1 MDIKVEE
8 VNSLTRKV
16 IVTVPAEVV
25 QPQLDAAYDKLRKDS
40 KIKGFRRGKVPRSII
55 VKSYKPQVEGETG
68 EKLVQDNYFDAIEKE
83 GIDPVVHPEIRSVKY
98 NEDGSFTFEA
108 QVDIRPSFELGE
120 YKGLEIVKPAIIVTE
135 EEIELE
141 ILAMQKKM
149 AALTSVDRPAVE
161 GDLVTVDF
169 QGYENGEILPQV
181 KSQDYSVDVGSGS
194 MGQEFEE
201 KLIGMS
207 KGEEATHEI
216 SFPAN
221 HPNVIIKG
229 KTVEFKITVKDVKE
243 RILADLDDE
252 FAKDASEEFSTLEEL
267 KESIRARR
275 IKEREESAEGA
286 ITDRLMQKLLDAH
299 DFEIPNRLVAY
310 EIDQMVKQTEQQLE
324 QSGMNLE
331 SAGLSREKLAEENAG
346 VAAKR
351 VRGDFI
357 LKKIAEVEGIKVADE
372 DLDRGF
378 KRIGDMYN
386 MPLAQVKEYFQS
398 RDDLLPFMNEL
409 LNEKILA
416 FLRNASV
423 MTEEKV
429 VAPAEEGTDEK

>member
-8 VNSLTRKV
+8 VNTLTRKV
-16 IVTVPAEVV
+16 IVTIPAEIV
-25 QPQLDAAYDKLRKDS
+25 QPQLEAAYDKLRKDS
-40 KIKGFRRGKVPRSII
+40 RIKGFRRGKVPRSII

-68 EKLVQDNYFDAIEKE
+68 EKLVQDHYFDAIEQKD
-83 GIDPVVHPEIRSVKY
+83 IDPVVHPEIRSVKY

-141 ILAMQKKM
+141 ILAMQKNM

-161 GDLVTVDF
+161 GDMVTVDF

-194 MGQEFEE
+194 MGKEFED

-207 KGEEATHEI
+207 KDEESTHEI
-216 SFPAN
+216 TFPEN

-243 RILADLDDE
+243 RILAVLDDE
-252 FAKDASEEFSTLEEL
+252 FAKDASEECNTLDEL

-275 IKEREESAEGA
+275 IKEREESAQGA
-286 ITDRLMQKLLDAH
+286 ITDRLMKKLLDAH

-331 SAGLSREKLAEENAG
+331 SAGLSREKLAEENAA
-346 VAAKR
+346 VAAMR

-378 KRIGDMYN
+378 KRIGDMYK

-423 MTEEKV
+423 MTEESV
-429 VAPAEEGTDEK
+429 VVPAEEGTDEK